1 MAQKQYFLGARRNAG
16 EMDGDKKG
24 EKITWDNIVIS
35 RCQQIDSEKNPGSV
49 GMEILNNAKIKFS
62 DFEEITGM
70 TYEEFMKTANDRIMD
85 PIIVFFG
92 ELKGSKDDRKADVV
106 MFRFVNEDGTID
118 F

>member
-1 MAQKQYFLGARRNAG
+1 MAQKQYFLGARRSAG
-16 EMDGDKKG
+16 KMPGKKEG
-24 EKITWDNIVIS
+24 ENITWDNIVIS

-49 GMEILNNAKIKFS
+49 GMETLKDAKIKFS

-70 TYEEFMKTANDRIMD
+70 SYEAFMKTANERILD

-92 ELKGSKDDRKADVV
+92 ELKGSMDDRKADVV
-106 MFRFVNEDGTID
+106 MFRFVNSDGSIN